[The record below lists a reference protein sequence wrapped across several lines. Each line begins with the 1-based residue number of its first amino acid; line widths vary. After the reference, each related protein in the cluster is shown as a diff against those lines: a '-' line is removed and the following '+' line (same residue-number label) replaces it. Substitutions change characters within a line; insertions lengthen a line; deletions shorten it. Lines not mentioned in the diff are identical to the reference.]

1 MTLVYKLVLRLIRK
15 SLDESSTVSIL
26 DPTIPSLFIKL
37 IQATLLHFLF
47 PCSPF
52 LVSPSVATL
61 EVNACMQIN
70 IGFTPAKIGDHSG
83 ELVLRYDTEEEVY
96 TQLYGSARDVN
107 VRLDRSSITMEDTFI
122 GLSSQRLVV
131 LHNRSDVVV
140 HFEWKAFA
148 SEMEEDVQKEM

>member
-1 MTLVYKLVLRLIRK
+1 MY
-15 SLDESSTVSIL
+15 
-26 DPTIPSLFIKL
+26 PY
-37 IQATLLHFLF
+37 
-47 PCSPF
+47 SPF
-52 LVSPSVATL
+52 SVSPSVATL

-70 IGFTPAKIGDHSG
+70 VGFTPAKIGDHAG

-140 HFEWKAFA
+140 HFKWKAFA
-148 SEMEEDVQKEM
+148 SEMEEDMQKEMWVDGVRVMSV